1 VGILCTVSEWQ
12 LSSLERL
19 HLVLASCLHVERP
32 THTRGFI
39 SETTLA
45 RQCREHVLAGTFT
58 SVCCCE
64 ESLHMQDIYSPYC
77 ARPAR
82 ACRGKNDKS
91 FAHPGEYSLGRV
103 SAAGTL
109 HEGIQKFV
117 GSRRLTSH
125 PVAVPRWDKDSD
137 SKWEMHWKIYDTL
150 RFLFNVSI
158 CLTTTIFLS
167 ARLYIFLEYQCVPCD
182 Q

>member
-1 VGILCTVSEWQ
+1 LPPVSTLKDLHILEGSYPKPRWQDNVENTSWLEVLRPFAAVKNLYICKTFIPRIAPALQELVGGRMTKVLPTLENIL
-12 LSSLERL
+12 LE
-19 HLVLASCLHVERP
+19 
-32 THTRGFI
+32 GF
-39 SETTLA
+39 
-45 RQCREHVLAGTFT
+45 Q
-58 SVCCCE
+58 
-64 ESLHMQDIYSPYC
+64 P
-77 ARPAR
+77 
-82 ACRGKNDKS
+82 
-91 FAHPGEYSLGRV
+91 PGP
-103 SAAGTL
+103 L
-109 HEGIQKFV
+109 HEGIEKFV